1 MRVVLFCG
9 GLGLRLRDYSDKVP
23 KPLVPVGGK
32 PILWHIMKYYAHFGH
47 KDFVLC
53 LGYKSDDI
61 KEYFLNYEQ
70 NLDNDFV
77 LTGGAKREPLRNDIA
92 DWRITFVNTG
102 YDATIGERLRKVR
115 HLLGGESYFLAHY
128 SDTITDAPLNDWI
141 AHFKNQNKIASMMCV
156 QPHVS
161 LHSVEIG
168 EGGLVSDIR
177 STRSKML
184 INGGF
189 FVFRHD
195 IFDYINEGEELVEQP
210 FERLIARNALL
221 GQRYKGFWATMDTF
235 KDRQTLEEI
244 YATGYA
250 PWEVWKRTQTAQQ
263 NPSKQSYAHTLSEA

>member
-1 MRVVLFCG
+1 MKVVLFCG

-47 KDFVLC
+47 KEFILC
-53 LGYKSDDI
+53 LGYKSEDI
-61 KEYFLNYEQ
+61 KNYFINYEQ

-77 LTGGAKREPLRNDIA
+77 LTGGVEREPLRNDIA

-102 YDATIGERLRKVR
+102 YETNIGERLAKVKP
-115 HLLGGESYFLAHY
+115 LLGTDEYFLAHY

-141 AHFKNQNKIASMMCV
+141 AHFKAQNKVASMMCV

-161 LHSVEIG
+161 LHSVELG
-168 EGGLVSDIR
+168 EDGSVTDIR

-189 FVFRHD
+189 FVFRRD
-195 IFDYINEGEELVEQP
+195 LFDYMGEGEELVEQP
-210 FERLIARNALL
+210 FERLIAKNALL
-221 GQRYKGFWATMDTF
+221 GQHYDGFWATMDTF
-235 KDRQTLEEI
+235 KDRQSLEEI
-244 YATGYA
+244 HAKGQA
-250 PWEVWKRTQTAQQ
+250 PWEVWKKPLPKNGEKHYATPLTQ
-263 NPSKQSYAHTLSEA
+263 P